1 MQIVIAAIGVISV
14 RVLIYLA
21 YVLMK
26 GDDR

>member
-14 RVLIYLA
+14 LVLIYLA